1 MAATIR
7 QSRSAIGSIIYW
19 PGENTPRGGIVCLHG
34 SEGGSAG
41 WNDVNC
47 ALFAAAGFA
56 AMAHR
61 YTEGRPFSGPPDI
74 DDVPL
79 DRTETALA
87 CLRYELAGIGR
98 GIGLF
103 GVSRGA
109 EHALLVAQL
118 MAEDGSASLPDALAV
133 HSPPDATWPAFIA
146 ADFRTG
152 RPWAGDR
159 QLPAWSWRGS
169 HERTRPG
176 LLLHTER
183 FPNPVFITEGTDDRV
198 WDSAM
203 ARRLAARM
211 TDAGRAPEAHFFDGE
226 GHIFHPEAHNREWA
240 LLEAFFGRHLA
251 LSSGQPAPG

>member
-1 MAATIR
+1 MTAAIR
-7 QSRSAIGSIIYW
+7 KSRSAIGSIIYW
-19 PGENTPRGGIVCLHG
+19 PGENTPCGGIVCLHG

-47 ALFAAAGFA
+47 ATFAAAGFA

-61 YTEGRPFSGPPDI
+61 YNEGLAFSGPPDI

-79 DRTETALA
+79 DGTETALT
-87 CLRYELAGIGR
+87 CLRYELAGIGC

-118 MAEDGSASLPDALAV
+118 MAEDGSAALPDALAV

-152 RPWAGDR
+152 QPWAGDR
-159 QLPAWSWRGS
+159 QRPAWSWRGN

-176 LLLHTER
+176 LPLYTER
-183 FPNPVFITEGTDDRV
+183 FPGPVFIAQGTDDQV
-198 WDSAM
+198 WGAAM
-203 ARRLAARM
+203 ARRLVARM
-211 TDAGRAPEAHFFDGE
+211 TAAGRTPEAHFFDGE
-226 GHIFHPEAHNREWA
+226 GHVFHAEAWNREWA
-240 LLEAFFGRHLA
+240 LLEAFFGSHLA
-251 LSSGQPAPG
+251 LSSGRPAPR

>member
-1 MAATIR
+1 MTATIR
-7 QSRSAIGSIIYW
+7 KSRSAIGSIIYW
-19 PGENTPRGGIVCLHG
+19 PSEGTPRGGIVSLHG

-47 ALFAAAGFA
+47 AIFAAAGFA
-56 AMAHR
+56 AMAHS
-61 YTEGRPFSGPPDI
+61 YTEGPLISGSPDI

-79 DRTETALA
+79 DGTETALG
-87 CLRYELAGIGR
+87 CLRYELAGLGC

-118 MAEDGSASLPDALAV
+118 MAEDGSAALPDAVAV
-133 HSPPDATWPAFIA
+133 HSPPDTIWPAFIA

-152 RPWAGDR
+152 QPWAGDR
-159 QLPAWSWRGS
+159 SRSAWSWRGS
-169 HERTRPG
+169 HERTHPG

-198 WDSAM
+198 WSSTM
-203 ARRLAARM
+203 ARRLVARM
-211 TDAGRAPEAHFFDGE
+211 TDARRAPEAHFFDGE
-226 GHIFHPEAHNREWA
+226 GHIFRPEAWNREWV

-251 LSSGQPAPG
+251 LSSGRPAPG